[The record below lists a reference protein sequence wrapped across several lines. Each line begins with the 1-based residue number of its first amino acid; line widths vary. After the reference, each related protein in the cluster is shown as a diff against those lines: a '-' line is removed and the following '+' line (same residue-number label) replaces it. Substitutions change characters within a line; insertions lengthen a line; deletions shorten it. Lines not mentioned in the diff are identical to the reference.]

1 MANGPE
7 RRIYRLCGASAVV
20 VLLALTVP
28 RFFPNP
34 EGGFASAATA
44 ILVFLTLL
52 TLAALLAIYL
62 LIVTVRVYRQISTPA
77 RIAGISPGVV
87 LVLVLVLMFGFL
99 RF

>member
-28 RFFPNP
+28 RFFPNQ
-34 EGGFASAATA
+34 EGGLASAATA

-52 TLAALLAIYL
+52 TAAALVAIYL
-62 LIVTVRVYRQISTPA
+62 FIVTLRGYRQISTSA
-77 RIAGISPGVV
+77 RIAGIAPGVV